1 MSAGRADD
9 LRAMPCDGALANSS
23 FIREVLR
30 NMTLRF
36 PGFSDHGFG
45 IGPRAR
51 QLMADLIAGSLTSVD
66 SKVFDISRLRRRYA
80 AQMSK

>member
-1 MSAGRADD
+1 
-9 LRAMPCDGALANSS
+9 
-23 FIREVLR
+23 
-30 NMTLRF
+30 MTLRF